1 MEQLESYFEMQDGSL
16 WSYIENTTYQ
26 MGRGTE
32 EYDSILND
40 IEELL
45 KKHPNLR
52 KVLEDNTPMELS
64 KSDAE
69 ALEKIQVLYLNKRD
83 IDMRNAFF
91 LGGNNLYYYFKQ
103 LRLLD
108 DEKQQ

>member
-1 MEQLESYFEMQDGSL
+1 MQDGSL

-26 MGRGTE
+26 MGRGTK
-32 EYDSILND
+32 EYNSILDD
-40 IEELL
+40 IEKLL
-45 KKHPNLR
+45 DKHPNLR
-52 KVLEDNTPMELS
+52 KVLEDSTPMELS
-64 KSDAE
+64 KSDAK
-69 ALEKIQVLYLNKRD
+69 ALEDIQVLYQNKRD